1 MYYIQKRQ
9 KKKCLDSSEDSSED
23 TQNVL
28 LLTGMPHRRV
38 MSVVKIFAIVT
49 NS

>member
-9 KKKCLDSSEDSSED
+9 KKCLDSSEDSSED